1 MTFPAAES
9 GVGAT
14 RLLVVVASLV
24 LASAVG
30 CGKRAPE
37 RPETE
42 PGDGP
47 PTVVT
52 ASSGVAMVRLPEG
65 WFTMG
70 SDDSSQTDETAHRV
84 YVGPFLIDRHEVTQ
98 RSYERVTGVNPSK
111 WKNPANPVEQ
121 IRWADAVRYCNA
133 RSRLEGFPPA
143 YDLETRTCDFASPG
157 YRLPTEAEWEY
168 ACRAGTETA
177 YCFGNDRST
186 LKRHAWFK
194 ANATRG
200 PRPVAARQPNPW
212 GLHDMYG
219 NVWEW
224 CHDFYGE
231 DYYRHSPERDP
242 AGPDSG
248 KLRVLRGGCWNSRPD
263 ACRSSYRN
271 SEDPGYTD
279 VCFGADV
286 HGFVG
291 FRCVRREP

>member
-1 MTFPAAES
+1 MDPRTLS
-9 GVGAT
+9 
-14 RLLVVVASLV
+14 LLVVAFCACH
-24 LASAVG
+24 ASAG
-30 CGKRAPE
+30 APVE
-37 RPETE
+37 SLR
-42 PGDGP
+42 
-47 PTVVT
+47 VQW
-52 ASSGVAMVRLPEG
+52 RLPAACTP
-65 WFTMG
+65 FATP
-70 SDDSSQTDETAHRV
+70 RV
-84 YVGPFLIDRHEVTQ
+84 
-98 RSYERVTGVNPSK
+98 N
-111 WKNPANPVEQ
+111 
-121 IRWADAVRYCNA
+121 
-133 RSRLEGFPPA
+133 
-143 YDLETRTCDFASPG
+143 DLKEELRRTG
-157 YRLPTEAEWEY
+157 YRLVIAIHPVEGSDFEKHEYPPRDLYVVAADGAGLRQLTDTAQREEHAPRVSPNGKHFTYNYGDYIVDAGTRETREIWGGY

-200 PRPVAARQPNPW
+200 PRPVEARQPNPW